1 MPIPDRF
8 NPRIWLRNIIVRV
21 NRWLWKLTPAER
33 AELARMW
40 KEAEEV
46 SRMAS
51 GKRPIPHKLVGP
63 LCAATGSNLLRQYR
77 DLQAALNEVYEVTR
91 LADLLRAA

>member
-8 NPRIWLRNIIVRV
+8 NPRIWLRNIVRRV

-46 SRMAS
+46 SRVSAPS
-51 GKRPIPHKLVGP
+51 STGEALEKQVVGQFDTAP
-63 LCAATGSNLLRQYR
+63 TPSRQP
-77 DLQAALNEVYEVTR
+77 QQ
-91 LADLLRAA
+91 

>member
-40 KEAEEV
+40 KEAEV
-46 SRMAS
+46 HTFQPR
-51 GKRPIPHKLVGP
+51 H
-63 LCAATGSNLLRQYR
+63 R

-91 LADLLRAA
+91 LAELLRAA

>member
-40 KEAEEV
+40 AEADEV
-46 SRMAS
+46 INRAFAPSSPGEVLEKQAVAQSDTAPAPSRQ
-51 GKRPIPHKLVGP
+51 P
-63 LCAATGSNLLRQYR
+63 Q
-77 DLQAALNEVYEVTR
+77 Q
-91 LADLLRAA
+91 

>member
-46 SRMAS
+46 SRVSAPS
-51 GKRPIPHKLVGP
+51 SPGEVPAPQPGAQSDTAP
-63 LCAATGSNLLRQYR
+63 TPSRQP
-77 DLQAALNEVYEVTR
+77 QQ
-91 LADLLRAA
+91 

>member
-46 SRMAS
+46 SRVSAPS
-51 GKRPIPHKLVGP
+51 SPGEVPAPQPGAQSETAP
-63 LCAATGSNLLRQYR
+63 APSRQP
-77 DLQAALNEVYEVTR
+77 QQ
-91 LADLLRAA
+91 